1 MTRSG
6 TFWLFTL
13 AILLV
18 ILLISSAVQK
28 SFWEDEAFTAHVAAG
43 GLERISQYSKL
54 DSRHIYMNHQPLM
67 YIVASYWGRLFGYN
81 ELGLRSL
88 SIIFAVLT
96 LVFAYLFASES
107 FGQRTA
113 IFAMILLAISPLFIM
128 YAHNAR
134 YYSFLAF
141 QTVLAV
147 YAMYRFESSNRF
159 IYLFVYIAA
168 CTVLLYLIILSISVF
183 LGCNFW
189 WFIQWWRKGSHKLP
203 EVVYWLLAQAAVL
216 VLFIGGFR
224 YILNTIQYYPDVT
237 EIQNWLFDIFKRIA
251 YLGYSFSV
259 SETISPINPIAWI
272 GLLVVIG
279 IAAFALWINRKDIN
293 FWLLVIMVT
302 MILVFNLV
310 ASFHPTLV
318 RSWQANSS
326 RSLYALPFFLIWLGT
341 GIAKMKPN
349 VGLIMT
355 GILILVYGVGLFN
368 YFSNNQFIRPMF
380 TVNWHEIIQN
390 ISSEAQADAVVIC
403 NRGDYACDY
412 YSQRYEL
419 NKIRS
424 NNWED
429 IKKDDPSEVWW
440 VQTNLIREID
450 GEAQEN
456 TVFNNISKQYVQS
469 ETFNYAPQ
477 DPSIRDFKSKFLNS
491 RVYEYRVNVIR
502 FYNP

>member
-6 TFWLFTL
+6 TFWLLTL
-13 AILLV
+13 VILLV
-18 ILLISSAVQK
+18 ILLLSSAVQK
-28 SFWEDEAFTAHVAAG
+28 SFWEDETLTASTAAG
-43 GLERISQYSKL
+43 GLERISQLAKR
-54 DSRHIYMNHQPLM
+54 DMHPPLM

-96 LVFAYLFASES
+96 LVFAYLFASEAY
-107 FGQRTA
+107 GQRTA
-113 IFAMILLAISPLFIM
+113 IFAIILLAISPLFVM

-134 YYSFLAF
+134 YYSLSAFL
-141 QTVLAV
+141 TILAV

-168 CTVLLYLIILSISVF
+168 CTVLLYLIFLSISVF
-183 LGCNFW
+183 LACNIW
-189 WFIQWWRKGSHKLP
+189 WFIQWWRKGSHKFSH
-203 EVVYWLLAQAAVL
+203 VVYWLLAQATVL
-216 VLFIGGFR
+216 VLFIVGFR
-224 YILNTIQYYPDVT
+224 YLLNAIQNYPNVI
-237 EIQNWLFDIFKRIA
+237 EFQNWLFDIIKRIA

-259 SETISPINPIAWI
+259 SETISPTNPIAWI

-279 IAAFALWINRKDIN
+279 IAVFALWINRKDSN

-302 MILVFNLV
+302 MILVFTLM
-310 ASFHPTLV
+310 ASFHPSLIST
-318 RSWQANSS
+318 WQNNSS

-355 GILILVYGVGLFN
+355 GILVLVYGVGLFN
-368 YFSNNQFIRPMF
+368 YFSNNQFIRPIF
-380 TVNWHEIIQN
+380 TVNWNEIIQN
-390 ISSEAQADAVVIC
+390 ISSKAQADAVVIC
-403 NRGDYACDY
+403 NRGDYACFY

-419 NKIRS
+419 DTYRS

-440 VQTNLIREID
+440 VQINLTREIE
-450 GEAQEN
+450 GEAQEI

-477 DPSIRDFKSKFLNS
+477 DPSIRDFKSKFFNL
-491 RVYEYRVNVIR
+491 REYEYRVNVIR